1 MNIDWKKKLSS
12 RKFWAL
18 VSALIIAVVV
28 LCVTD
33 AGTIERITS
42 VVGAFLSVAV
52 YIFCEASI
60 DKESKE

>member
-1 MNIDWKKKLSS
+1 MKIDWTKKLSS

-18 VSALIIAVVV
+18 VSALVVAVIV

-33 AGTIERITS
+33 TGTIERISS
-42 VVGAFLSVAV
+42 VVGAFLSICV

-60 DKESKE
+60 DKENKE